1 MDHDFTVWFSKS
13 FGLFYL
19 IALSVIIV
27 AYAFWPSNKKRFDE
41 AAQSILGDE
50 DKPHR
55 EQVMAVEE
63 RDPHTGYMTTGH
75 EWNGIKELNTP
86 VPRPVYFFLIATAL
100 FSVVYWVLM
109 PAWPLGVT
117 YTKGLLG
124 IDQRTTVSE
133 SLAQAA
139 LERSA
144 WSKRIEAE
152 SFKQIQADPRL
163 MENVR
168 QTGRTLFGDN
178 CAPCHGSNAQG
189 GKGFPNLTTAS
200 WLWGG
205 DPESIAET
213 IRVGINSAHPQSRTS
228 QMMAFGRDGMLK
240 KGEVDD
246 VVAYVRS
253 LSDPAVA
260 KDVPAAKIEAGKAVF
275 AANCVT
281 CHGDNA
287 KGKADLG
294 APDLTDRVLDL
305 RRRRRVDLRH
315 RVGRPARPHAEL
327 GRQAVAARPQD
338 SRALSVRSSAEG
350 SMSATGAA
358 TRPVRTKA
366 VVWPA
371 IGAGL
376 LLLLIANSHLVY
388 VAIVSQPECV
398 AHVRQGEGSAA
409 DGKFSAARSSCT
421 PR

>member
-1 MDHDFTVWFSKS
+1 
-13 FGLFYL
+13 
-19 IALSVIIV
+19 
-27 AYAFWPSNKKRFDE
+27 
-41 AAQSILGDE
+41 
-50 DKPHR
+50 
-55 EQVMAVEE
+55 MAVDE

-86 VPRPVYFFLIATAL
+86 VPRPVYFFLIVTAL

-139 LERSA
+139 RERAA

-152 SFKQIQADPRL
+152 SFKDIQADPRL

-178 CAPCHGSNAQG
+178 CAPCHGSAAQG

-228 QMMAFGRDGMLK
+228 QMMAFGRDQMLK

-287 KGKADLG
+287 KGNADLG
-294 APDLTDRVLDL
+294 APDLTDRFWIYGGDAESIN
-305 RRRRRVDLRH
+305 DDG
-315 RVGRPARPHAEL
+315 VGRPAGPHAKL
-327 GRQAVAARPQD
+327 GRKTLSARPQD
-338 SRALSVRSSAEG
+338 SCALSARPSPG
-350 SMSATGAA
+350 ATMNGAGAA
-358 TRPVRTKA
+358 TRHVRTKA
-366 VVWPA
+366 VLWVA
-371 IGAGL
+371 IGAAL
-376 LLLLIANSHLVY
+376 LLVLIANSHLVY
-388 VAIVSQPECV
+388 VAIMSQPECV
-398 AHVRQGEGSAA
+398 AHVRQGEGSAK
-409 DGKFSAARSSCT
+409 DGRFSAARSSCT
-421 PR
+421 AR